1 MGISRIWP
9 RNLARSHQP
18 ELIHKSSIEFM
29 TQSTAYSPP
38 KRFWLRIPVMGMA
51 IAALI
56 AGLWAGL
63 LRIGWQ
69 IPPLSSRLLI
79 EHGPLM
85 VAGFLGTLISLER
98 AVALS
103 HLQQG
108 RRIYFLVPLLAGIG
122 TIVFFLPV
130 PVFIP
135 RLLLTLAALG
145 FVIIFI
151 VIYRL
156 QPSTH
161 NAVMSLGVLLWLVG
175 NILWL
180 AGLPVFRV
188 VPWWAGFLVLTIAG
202 ERLELARVLILSPAV
217 RGVFFAIIGAVLVG
231 LVVSMIFNDFG
242 LRLIGLGWAALGLW
256 LFRFD
261 IARRTIRQRG
271 LTRFIAACLLPG
283 YLWLIVG
290 GALWMVYGGRYPA
303 GPIYDAMLHTI
314 FLGFVFS
321 MIFGHAPVIIPAV
334 MGMPV
339 KYLPIFY
346 LHLGLLHTSLVLR
359 VAGDL
364 LFWQPT
370 RRWGGLLNEVAVILF
385 LLVTVFAARQGRQER
400 QA

>member
-1 MGISRIWP
+1 
-9 RNLARSHQP
+9 
-18 ELIHKSSIEFM
+18 M
-29 TQSTAYSPP
+29 TQTTPYTPA
-38 KRFWLRIPVMGMA
+38 KRYWLRIPLMGMA

-69 IPPLSSRLLI
+69 IPPLSARLLI

-108 RRIYFLVPLLAGIG
+108 RRIYYLVPLLAGVG
-122 TIVFFLPV
+122 TVTFFFPIPV
-130 PVFIP
+130 LVSRF
-135 RLLLTLAALG
+135 LLALAALG
-145 FVIIFI
+145 FVIIFM

-175 NILWL
+175 NVLWL
-180 AGLPVFRV
+180 ADFPVSGV
-188 VPWWAGFLVLTIAG
+188 MPWWAGFLVLTIAG
-202 ERLELARVLILSPAV
+202 ERLELARVLILSRAV
-217 RGVFFAIIGAVLVG
+217 RGVFFAIIGTVIAG
-231 LVVSMIFNDFG
+231 LLVSMAFQDLG

-271 LTRFIAACLLPG
+271 LTRYIAACLLPG
-283 YLWLIVG
+283 YLWLVVG
-290 GALWMVYGGRYPA
+290 GVLWMVYGSRYPA

-334 MGMPV
+334 MGVPV
-339 KYLPIFY
+339 KYLSIFY
-346 LHLGLLHTSLVLR
+346 LHLGLLHASLVLR
-359 VAGDL
+359 VVSDL
-364 LFWQPT
+364 LFWQSV

-385 LLVTVFAARQGRQER
+385 LVITVIAVRRGIRDQV
-400 QA
+400 

>member
-1 MGISRIWP
+1 
-9 RNLARSHQP
+9 
-18 ELIHKSSIEFM
+18 M
-29 TQSTAYSPP
+29 TQTKSYLSA
-38 KRFWLRIPVMGMA
+38 KRFWLRIPLMAMA

-69 IPPLSSRLLI
+69 IPPLSARLLL

-108 RRIYFLVPLLAGIG
+108 RRVYYLVPLLAGIG
-122 TIVFFLPV
+122 TIALFLP
-130 PVFIP
+130 IP
-135 RLLLTLAALG
+135 SFAPRFLLTLAAVG
-145 FVIIFI
+145 FVLIFV

-161 NAVMSLGVLLWLVG
+161 NAVMSLGVFLWLVG
-175 NILWL
+175 NVLWL
-180 AGLPVFRV
+180 GGLPVFQV

-202 ERLELARVLILSPAV
+202 ERLELARVLVLTKAVRAAFFVIIAVVLAGLLLSPA
-217 RGVFFAIIGAVLVG
+217 FYDL
-231 LVVSMIFNDFG
+231 G
-242 LRLIGLGWAALGLW
+242 LRITGLGWIALGLW
-256 LFRFD
+256 LIRFD
-261 IARRTIRQRG
+261 IARRNIRQQG

-283 YLWLIVG
+283 YFWLAFG
-290 GALWMVYGGRYPA
+290 GFLWMVYGGSAPA

-314 FLGFVFS
+314 FVGFVFS

-334 MGMPV
+334 MGAPV
-339 KYLPIFY
+339 KYLPVFY
-346 LHLGLLHTSLVLR
+346 VHLGLLHASLLLR
-359 VAGDL
+359 VSGDL
-364 LFWQPT
+364 LFQQSL
-370 RRWGGLLNEVAVILF
+370 RRWGGLLNETAVILF
-385 LLVTVFAARQGRQER
+385 LVLTVFAALQGRKER